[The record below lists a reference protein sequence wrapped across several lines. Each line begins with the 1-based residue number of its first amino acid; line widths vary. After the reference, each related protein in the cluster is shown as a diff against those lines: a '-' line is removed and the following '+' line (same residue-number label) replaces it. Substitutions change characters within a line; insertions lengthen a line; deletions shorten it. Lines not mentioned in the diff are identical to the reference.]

1 MNKEQNAEQ
10 ELLDSIQALY
20 GEPTVIEAI
29 ADIPIRIEVI
39 FLFKII
45 VII

>member
-20 GEPTVIEAI
+20 GEPTVIEG
-29 ADIPIRIEVI
+29 AD
-39 FLFKII
+39 
-45 VII
+45 